1 MLSIV
6 SFMQRFQPPPGLP
19 CQAGDGHAVEDEDAE
34 SQRSTLALLK
44 IHHPTGFSK
53 IWVAISGPQN
63 GGTVPYNIRQY
74 FVGDTPFYSQ
84 KTTKHLAN
92 KINPTTRQ
100 HPGASGASWDNSCPH
115 FASRLDVKSSGLSS
129 GGLGSQG
136 PKGYPRQ
143 AG

>member
-63 GGTVPYNIRQY
+63 GGTVPHRLEFTISTCH
-74 FVGDTPFYSQ
+74 FLTFYPH
-84 KTTKHLAN
+84 TTIL
-92 KINPTTRQ
+92 
-100 HPGASGASWDNSCPH
+100 
-115 FASRLDVKSSGLSS
+115 
-129 GGLGSQG
+129 
-136 PKGYPRQ
+136 
-143 AG
+143 